1 MFESRCSLDTSYYPF
16 DSQSCGISFVVWS
29 YSVAQVEI
37 FKSKQGIIIADGF
50 EANSVWDIT
59 SVSYDV
65 SKETRESKI
74 TFTFKLKRKPL
85 YYVVNII
92 LPVVFLGLLNGL
104 VFIIPAETG
113 EKSGYSVTVFLSLAV
128 FLTIISTLL
137 PVNSEKVS
145 IFGIYLLLQ
154 VVIGVFVLFVS
165 TIQLRLNCRSPSRP
179 VTGIFLRI
187 AKFGCCKNSLRCTV
201 KRNNDVVSLPEKR
214 PPSEQVLADVEDND
228 HYSWSDVVS
237 SLDFIGFW
245 CFVAVYLIITIVIFS
260 ILMSG

>member
-1 MFESRCSLDTSYYPF
+1 M
-16 DSQSCGISFVVWS
+16 
-29 YSVAQVEI
+29 AQVEI

-179 VTGIFLRI
+179 VVGIFLRI
-187 AKFGCCKNSLRCTV
+187 AKFGCCKNSLKCTV

-214 PPSEQVLADVEDND
+214 PPSGPDMTDVGHND
-228 HYSWSDVVS
+228 QYSWSDVVS

-260 ILMSG
+260 ILISG